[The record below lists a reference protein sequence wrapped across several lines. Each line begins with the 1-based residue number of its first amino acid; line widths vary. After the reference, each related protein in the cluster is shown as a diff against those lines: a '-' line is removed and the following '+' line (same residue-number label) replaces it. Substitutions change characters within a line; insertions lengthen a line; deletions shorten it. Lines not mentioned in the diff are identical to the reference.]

1 MTSIYTYNKRIGS
14 ERKCITYKV
23 HFLDGPLD
31 LVEGLGG
38 GKGVWGGEGIWVVP
52 DSEKAKLNTVRNH
65 QRATV
70 IIVCFQNVSSSD
82 VLLMK
87 AIITLHPTNI

>member
-14 ERKCITYKV
+14 ERKCIAYKV

-38 GKGVWGGEGIWVVP
+38 GKGVCVGVGEGIWVVP
-52 DSEKAKLNTVRNH
+52 DSKKAKLNTVRNH
-65 QRATV
+65 
-70 IIVCFQNVSSSD
+70 
-82 VLLMK
+82 
-87 AIITLHPTNI
+87 